1 MSFSKVSD
9 DGTLGSKQLEKE
21 KKHTGERQSIPV
33 SNKENDVQS
42 ALEANAMD
50 STISDLAEKK

>member
-1 MSFSKVSD
+1 MSD

-33 SNKENDVQS
+33 SNKENDAQS

-50 STISDLAEKK
+50 STISDLADKK